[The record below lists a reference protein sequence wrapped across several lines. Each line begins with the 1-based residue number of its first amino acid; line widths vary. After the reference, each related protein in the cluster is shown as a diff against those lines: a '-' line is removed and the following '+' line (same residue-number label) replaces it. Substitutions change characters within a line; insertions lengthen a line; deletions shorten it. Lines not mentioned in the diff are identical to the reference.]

1 MAGCI
6 NPPYVPAAGDSAC
19 FLTVACAVLSFVDP
33 ILGQP
38 KPRVSASR
46 SSAYPKKRRKARSKG
61 QSRVTAI
68 DSSQLALDLAPSV
81 RPGTPVWVPGTQS
94 WRGSSQRSP
103 ERASPRTYRAASR
116 KDVVAALDAGTQSHP
131 EGSGEKNENNVAVL
145 AGSALSMRLNELELQ
160 SQEQQRRLQAVASAG
175 NSDAASDAGTDFD
188 PSDWDLSDPKL
199 LAAALRIQAVFRGH
213 DVRRPPGLPDTSDEE
228 DAGHD
233 AGPKDRT
240 SQQLAHGG
248 NLALLG
254 FLGGGGGAAPVQ
266 ANGAPA
272 AEEEGEGTDDGEE
285 EDDDGS
291 EEEEGSYEESSE
303 EEESSE
309 DEDEE
314 EQREHDDHLAAMQ
327 ASLELMRAAK

>member
-1 MAGCI
+1 
-6 NPPYVPAAGDSAC
+6 
-19 FLTVACAVLSFVDP
+19 
-33 ILGQP
+33 
-38 KPRVSASR
+38 
-46 SSAYPKKRRKARSKG
+46 
-61 QSRVTAI
+61 
-68 DSSQLALDLAPSV
+68 
-81 RPGTPVWVPGTQS
+81 
-94 WRGSSQRSP
+94 
-103 ERASPRTYRAASR
+103 
-116 KDVVAALDAGTQSHP
+116 
-131 EGSGEKNENNVAVL
+131 
-145 AGSALSMRLNELELQ
+145 MRLNELELQ
-160 SQEQQRRLQAVASAG
+160 SQEQQRRLQAVVTSAD
-175 NSDAASDAGTDFD
+175 NSDAASVDRTDFD

-213 DVRRPPGLPDTSDEE
+213 DVRRPPGLPDTSSDEE
-228 DAGHD
+228 EAGHD

-272 AEEEGEGTDDGEE
+272 VEEEGEGSDDGEDD
-285 EDDDGS
+285 EDDS
-291 EEEEGSYEESSE
+291 EEEEGSSEESSE

-314 EQREHDDHLAAMQ
+314 EEQREHDDHLAQMQ